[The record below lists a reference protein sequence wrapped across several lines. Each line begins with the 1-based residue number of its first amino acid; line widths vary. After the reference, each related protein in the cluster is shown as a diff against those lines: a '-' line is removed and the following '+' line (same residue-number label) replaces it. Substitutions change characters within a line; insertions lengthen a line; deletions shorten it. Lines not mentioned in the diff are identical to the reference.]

1 MADHRLTFSPDVW
14 CDSSGRVEPAPLL
27 LSDPHPQRSLRPPQP
42 RGDDQRGTG
51 SDRRGQP
58 EEAQADG
65 LHPWRSDQDG
75 LRHWRSDY
83 DGIRHWRSD
92 QDGGQRRKVLGVVFV

>member
-1 MADHRLTFSPDVW
+1 MADHPLTFSPDVW

-42 RGDDQRGTG
+42 RGDDRRGTG

-58 EEAQADG
+58 E
-65 LHPWRSDQDG
+65 DG
-75 LRHWRSDY
+75 LRHLRSVF

-92 QDGGQRRKVLGVVFV
+92 QDGGQRRKVLGVMFV